1 MKKLFFLIFFNTF
14 VFSDI
19 DWSDVNSC
27 KLPDYSNFV
36 DEIIDEMTL
45 EQKVGQIIMPEINS
59 ITADEVKKFYIGTI
73 LNGGGGFPNQN
84 KNSDIDDWK
93 NLSKVYY
100 EASPQVNGIKIPI
113 LWGTDAVHGHN
124 NVIGATIFPHNIGL
138 GATRNTNLLK
148 KIGSAVARE
157 VVSTGII
164 WTFAPT
170 IAVPQNDLWGRTYEG
185 YSENT
190 NLVSDLG
197 KSFIEG
203 LQGTHEDFLG
213 NEKVLATAK
222 HFLGDG
228 GTDQGIDQGNTIMSE
243 LSLKKIHGT
252 PYYDAIDSCALSIM
266 ASFNS
271 WNDKKL
277 HGNKYLLTDILKT
290 QMEFQGFIVG
300 DWNGHGQ
307 IPGCEDSNCSQAI
320 NAGVDIFMVPTE
332 WEALYWNT
340 LEQVKNNQIAMERL
354 NDAVRRILVVKK
366 YLGLFDDRQP
376 HNFQKNYLGNKNH
389 RELARQAVRESI
401 VLLKNETNILPMNPN
416 KHYLVIGEKSKNIE
430 NQMGGWTITWQGKTW
445 EGVSISNNDFPNTKS
460 IYESLSDHITNLG
473 GSIEFSD
480 DGTYK
485 NKPDYVIFVY
495 GESPYAEGEGD
506 RDDLNFSKNNKTI
519 IKEIRRF
526 KNKGIP
532 TVSLFISGRPMI
544 VDKEINYSDSFI
556 SIWLPGTAV
565 EGINDVIFSNLDGS
579 VNYDFNGKLS
589 FSWPDTDSSNPLN
602 LGDKNYSPK
611 FEYGYGLKYKYL
623 NE

>member
-1 MKKLFFLIFFNTF
+1 
-14 VFSDI
+14 
-19 DWSDVNSC
+19 
-27 KLPDYSNFV
+27 
-36 DEIIDEMTL
+36 
-45 EQKVGQIIMPEINS
+45 
-59 ITADEVKKFYIGTI
+59 
-73 LNGGGGFPNQN
+73 
-84 KNSDIDDWK
+84 
-93 NLSKVYY
+93 
-100 EASPQVNGIKIPI
+100 
-113 LWGTDAVHGHN
+113 
-124 NVIGATIFPHNIGL
+124 
-138 GATRNTNLLK
+138 
-148 KIGSAVARE
+148 
-157 VVSTGII
+157 
-164 WTFAPT
+164 
-170 IAVPQNDLWGRTYEG
+170 
-185 YSENT
+185 
-190 NLVSDLG
+190 
-197 KSFIEG
+197 
-203 LQGTHEDFLG
+203 
-213 NEKVLATAK
+213 
-222 HFLGDG
+222 
-228 GTDQGIDQGNTIMSE
+228 
-243 LSLKKIHGT
+243 
-252 PYYDAIDSCALSIM
+252 
-266 ASFNS
+266 
-271 WNDKKL
+271 
-277 HGNKYLLTDILKT
+277 
-290 QMEFQGFIVG
+290 
-300 DWNGHGQ
+300 
-307 IPGCEDSNCSQAI
+307 
-320 NAGVDIFMVPTE
+320 
-332 WEALYWNT
+332 
-340 LEQVKNNQIAMERL
+340 MERL

-416 KHYLVIGEKSKNIE
+416 KHYLVIGEKSKSIE

-485 NKPDYVIFVY
+485 NEPDYVIFVY

-611 FEYGYGLKYKYL
+611 FKYGYGLKYKYL